1 MDFTEILTPG
11 LKGELSGVVDD
22 TNTAS
27 SWGSGGLP
35 VYSTPC
41 LVALLEGACFYAA
54 EALLPP
60 GWSTVGTEVNI
71 SHLAPTPRGRTVRA
85 FGELIENDGR
95 RLVFKI
101 EVYDEID
108 GKRNQLIARG
118 THGRF
123 IINTEKFMA
132 RAENSKE
139 PAV

>member
-1 MDFTEILTPG
+1 MDFTETLKLG
-11 LKGELSGVVDD
+11 LRGELSALVDD
-22 TNTAS
+22 TNTAA

-41 LVALLEGACFYAA
+41 LVALLEGACFLAA
-54 EALLPP
+54 KELLPP

-71 SHLAPTPRGRTVRA
+71 SHLAPSPRGRTARA
-85 FGELIENDGR
+85 FGELLENDGR

-123 IINTEKFMA
+123 IVNDEKFMVK
-132 RAENSKE
+132 AEDRKDL
-139 PAV
+139 